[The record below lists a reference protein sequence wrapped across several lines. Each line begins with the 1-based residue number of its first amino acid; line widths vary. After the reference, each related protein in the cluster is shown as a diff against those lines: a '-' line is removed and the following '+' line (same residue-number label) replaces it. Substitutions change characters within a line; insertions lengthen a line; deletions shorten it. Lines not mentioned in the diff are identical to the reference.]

1 MSYRVP
7 KRRLQRGQAIVEYA
21 VIAGTLIIAIAS
33 AMAALQPLLGASVTS
48 TMEGFSSPSL
58 R

>member
-1 MSYRVP
+1 MFYRGP
-7 KRRLQRGQAIVEYA
+7 KRRFQRGQALVEYA
-21 VIAGTLIIAIAS
+21 VIAGTLVVAIAT

-48 TMEGFSSPSL
+48 TMEGFSSPRL